1 MTSSFSAQRLLS
13 ELKKNGLNTLF
24 FHSPALEIRL
34 QTLRAYSHR
43 INSVCFESYMARY
56 YRPIKLR
63 RSESETTAIFTTKI
77 FLQTRRLWSKYT
89 EMMYFFL
96 FIFIDFEYQVVSFVL
111 SWYLL
116 STKMF

>member
-1 MTSSFSAQRLLS
+1 
-13 ELKKNGLNTLF
+13 
-24 FHSPALEIRL
+24 
-34 QTLRAYSHR
+34 
-43 INSVCFESYMARY
+43 MARY

-89 EMMYFFL
+89 EMMYFIL

-116 STKMF
+116 STKLF

>member
-1 MTSSFSAQRLLS
+1 
-13 ELKKNGLNTLF
+13 
-24 FHSPALEIRL
+24 
-34 QTLRAYSHR
+34 
-43 INSVCFESYMARY
+43 MARY

-63 RSESETTAIFTTKI
+63 RSESETIAIFTTKI

-89 EMMYFFL
+89 EMMYFIL

-116 STKMF
+116 STKLF